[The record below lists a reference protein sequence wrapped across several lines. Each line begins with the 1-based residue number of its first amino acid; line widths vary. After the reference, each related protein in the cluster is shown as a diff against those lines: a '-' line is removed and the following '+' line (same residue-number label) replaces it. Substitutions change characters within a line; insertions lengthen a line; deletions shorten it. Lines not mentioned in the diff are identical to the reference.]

1 MLPESKIGKNIRRMR
16 KDIKF
21 TLDDLSKKTSYSK
34 GYLSKVENSD
44 KAPPV
49 STLVNIA
56 AALNVAV
63 SQILGEQL
71 EAVSVSV
78 VKKQERQLMAR
89 DGTAFGYSYETLA
102 HRFTNKHME
111 PYILTIPENIE
122 QHPLFQHEGEEM
134 LLVIEGDLKFILG
147 DQEYILLEG
156 DCIYFDSGIPHRGFC
171 IDQTPVKCLIVIYT
185 P

>member
-21 TLDDLSKKTSYSK
+21 TLDDLSKKTGYSK

-102 HRFTNKHME
+102 HRFTSKHME

-122 QHPLFQHEGEEM
+122 KHPLFQHDGEEM
-134 LLVIEGDLKFILG
+134 LLVMEGDLEFIIG
-147 DQEYILLEG
+147 DQEHILQEG

-171 IDQTPVKCLIVIYT
+171 LGQTPVKCLIVIYT

>member
-1 MLPESKIGKNIRRMR
+1 MLPESEIGRNIRKMR
-16 KDIKF
+16 NERKY
-21 TLDDLSKKTSYSK
+21 TLEDLSTKTGYSR

-56 AALNVAV
+56 SALEVAI
-63 SQILGEQL
+63 SQILGEHP
-71 EAVSVSV
+71 EAVPVSV
-78 VKKQERQLMAR
+78 VKKEERQLMAR

-102 HRFTNKHME
+102 HKFTKKHMA

-134 LLVIEGDLKFILG
+134 LMVIEGNLKFIIG
-147 DQEYILLEG
+147 DHEYILDEG
-156 DCIYFDSGIPHRGFC
+156 DCVYFDSGLPHRGFC
-171 IDQTPVKCLIVIYT
+171 VGNTPVKCLIVIYT

>member
-16 KDIKF
+16 KDIKY
-21 TLDDLSKKTSYSK
+21 TLDDLSKKTGYSK

-56 AALNVAV
+56 AALNVAI

-122 QHPLFQHEGEEM
+122 KHPLFQHDGEEM
-134 LLVIEGDLKFILG
+134 LLVIEGDLEFILG
-147 DQEYILLEG
+147 HPQGE
-156 DCIYFDSGIPHRGFC
+156 RG
-171 IDQTPVKCLIVIYT
+171 TVIVQKVALFFHYSSQRREVGVHVS
-185 P
+185 